1 MTFLNLIMPMN
12 ISINVLCSE
21 MKVLSNDYFCG
32 FIIILDTPRYSS
44 DDRKVDYIH
53 KVSDY

>member
-12 ISINVLCSE
+12 ISINFLCSE
-21 MKVLSNDYFCG
+21 TLLSKYDFCG
-32 FIIILDTPRYSS
+32 FIIILDTPGYSS

-53 KVSDY
+53 IV